1 MDSSDTENSGID
13 VLMRITVKQAGGDYI
28 AEQLDELRSNLT
40 DSIHIFIAEELDG
53 MIIGKI
59 RIYISWKPELI
70 LLILILNIVL
80 LILVVFAIYGVS
92 AYIRDRK
99 QKTRSLKRRKINEEE
114 LLPNQE
120 WNVFLYT

>member
-1 MDSSDTENSGID
+1 MNLLDNNLWNNPGI
-13 VLMRITVKQAGGDYI
+13 I
-28 AEQLDELRSNLT
+28 
-40 DSIHIFIAEELDG
+40 
-53 MIIGKI
+53 
-59 RIYISWKPELI
+59 
-70 LLILILNIVL
+70 LILIIVL

-120 WNVFLYT
+120 WNVFSYT